1 MHQNFQLVRRINDYC
16 LACERE
22 RATAASFLAL
32 RTLRELHSFHRL
44 RSHDKL
50 NGFFRI
56 KWKIF
61 ESTQQIPGLERSRH
75 LCFSLLKWKMAAYK
89 QQQCSIS
96 NMKNYLKKKKQR
108 KYQQCMCFCMQCC
121 LLQQRSREES
131 LIWYALSK
139 KCVFKWWKHIHK
151 CLVIAK
157 ILPGYFHG
165 SFARRL

>member
-1 MHQNFQLVRRINDYC
+1 MWINDCPIIRSVSVCATLLQPIEHNLALLQPSVCPFLNNLVPPTSGQTSCTDTGVLTEHTNTEMHQNFQLVRRMNNYC

-61 ESTQQIPGLERSRH
+61 ESTQQIPGLERSRR
-75 LCFSLLKWKMAAYK
+75 LCF
-89 QQQCSIS
+89 
-96 NMKNYLKKKKQR
+96 
-108 KYQQCMCFCMQCC
+108 
-121 LLQQRSREES
+121 
-131 LIWYALSK
+131 
-139 KCVFKWWKHIHK
+139 
-151 CLVIAK
+151 
-157 ILPGYFHG
+157 
-165 SFARRL
+165 